1 MAIASRAARAQ
12 WELPEAPE
20 PGDDLDAAAFAVLV
34 RDASDEALEELMTT
48 EDRETVLDAVFS
60 RLPKRLRSH
69 VPRDLDAVI
78 HWRIGAPPAGAED
91 LYELRIRDGA
101 CTARKSASRQPD
113 ATIRIVSTAFLRL
126 ATGAGEAQ
134 SMVGT
139 DQLKLEGDAGL
150 ALRVEALFDR
160 A

>member
-1 MAIASRAARAQ
+1 MAISSRSSHVA

-20 PGDDLDAAAFAVLV
+20 AVDDLDGAAFAFLI
-34 RDASDEALEELMTT
+34 RGASDAALEELMTA
-48 EDRETVLDAVFS
+48 EDRGPVLDGIFS

-78 HWRIGAPPAGAED
+78 HWRIGAPPAGADD

-101 CTARKSASRQPD
+101 CAARKSASRQPD
-113 ATIRIVSTAFLRL
+113 ATIRIDSTAFLRL
-126 ATGAGEAQ
+126 ATGAAEAQ
-134 SMVGT
+134 SMVWT

-160 A
+160 P